1 MMYLHQR
8 KRDSIV
14 ESLFFEKNE
23 PVTKLCSIFARMIL
37 FPEFFHIKC
46 EDFKTGG
53 RRYEIYGYD

>member
-14 ESLFFEKNE
+14 ESLFIKNITGYE
-23 PVTKLCSIFARMIL
+23 SLFDFARMIL